1 MSTHLIDA
9 NVLIDVI
16 DSSQPDHA
24 ASARLVAELI
34 DDGVAAVNQ
43 IIYAE
48 VLAGL
53 DSEAEFAV
61 VFDEDELQR
70 LDLPWKAAWP
80 AGQAHARYR
89 TLKGSKRS
97 PMPDFYIGA
106 HAEVQGLTIV
116 TRDATRY
123 RTYFPAV
130 EVVTP

>member
-1 MSTHLIDA
+1 MSIHLIDA
-9 NVLIDVI
+9 NVLIDFL
-16 DSSQPDHA
+16 SPDAAHHV
-24 ASARLVAELI
+24 ASAQLVGDLVDIGE
-34 DDGVAAVNQ
+34 AAINQ

-53 DSEAEFAV
+53 ESEAEFAET
-61 VFDEDELQR
+61 FADEELQR
-70 LDLPWKAAWP
+70 LDLPWEAAWP
-80 AGQAHARYR
+80 ASQAHARYR
-89 TLKGSKRS
+89 MLKGTRRS